1 MAKFFNN
8 LKSNDNKRKGHFD
21 EYREALQ
28 SLDEKTKNQL
38 ELKRTLGMCGVVVFV
53 LALMCVLI
61 KTGVAVDK
69 NKSATGNVF
78 ADKETV
84 LIECF
89 GDSLTEGYTVDETG
103 ISSIAEVTYP
113 EELETKLYE
122 LFDADS
128 YQYTFNTVNVK
139 NYGQSGSVLQD
150 TSCSRLSGTADIVLI
165 QYCANNFIEGA
176 EYEGTLEANIEAI
189 ERQGSQVFILNYP
202 IRSGSAY
209 EDKLSQANNYIANAA
224 QAESDLLID
233 INAYFTQITDY
244 SQDELFASD
253 GVHLTALGYELMADY
268 IADIIHQHY
277 VDMF

>member
-8 LKSNDNKRKGHFD
+8 LKSNDNKKKGHFD

-38 ELKRTLGMCGVVVFV
+38 ELKRTLGMCGIVVFV

-89 GDSLTEGYTVDETG
+89 GDSLTEGYTVDDAG

-122 LFDADS
+122 LFDADP

-139 NYGQSGSVLQD
+139 NYGQSGSVLQN

-165 QYCANNFIEGA
+165 QYCANNFIEGT
-176 EYEGTLEANIEAI
+176 EYEGTLETNIETI

-202 IRSGSAY
+202 VRSGSEY
-209 EDKLSQANNYIANAA
+209 EDKLTQANNYISNAA
-224 QAESDLLID
+224 EAESDLLID
-233 INAYFTQITDY
+233 INAYFAQITNH
-244 SQDELFASD
+244 SQEELFASD

-268 IADIIHQHY
+268 IAEIIHQHY

>member
-1 MAKFFNN
+1 MSKFLNN
-8 LKSNDNKRKGHFD
+8 LKSNENKKKGHFD

-28 SLDEKTKNQL
+28 SLDDKTKNQL
-38 ELKRTLGMCGVVVFV
+38 EFKRTLGMCGVVLFV
-53 LALMCVLI
+53 LALMFVLI

-69 NKSATGNVF
+69 NKSVTGNVF

-89 GDSLTEGYTVDETG
+89 GDSLTEGYTVDESG
-103 ISSIAEVTYP
+103 MSSIVENTYP
-113 EELETKLYE
+113 KELETKLYE

-128 YQYTFNTVNVK
+128 YQYTFQTVNVK

-150 TSCSRLSGTADIVLI
+150 TSWSRLSGTADIVLI
-165 QYCANNFIEGA
+165 QYCANNFIEGK

-189 ERQGSQVFILNYP
+189 EQQGAQVFILNYP
-202 IRSGSAY
+202 IQSGSAD
-209 EDKLSQANNYIANAA
+209 EDKLSQANNYISSAA
-224 QAESDLLID
+224 EAESDLLID
-233 INAYFTQITDY
+233 VNAYFAQITDY

-253 GVHLTALGYELMADY
+253 GVHLTELGYELMADY
-268 IADIIHQHY
+268 VAEVIHQHY